1 MSRPIEEFKRTAES
15 VAAIANAQLVGD
27 SATIITGL
35 TLSSKE
41 VQEGDLFIALP
52 GEKSHGAD
60 FAAEAI
66 SLGAVAVLT
75 DAVGAAKIKDVPV
88 IISANP
94 RRAAGVISAW
104 FYSEPMRDLY
114 SVGVTGTNGK
124 TTVTTLLHQIM
135 SAAGRESG
143 LIGTVET
150 RIGDEVIAS
159 KRTTPESSD
168 LQALSAVMRERH
180 MRNLVMEVSSHA
192 IALERVRGS
201 HFAVVAFTNL
211 SQDHL
216 DFHKTMQAYFEAK
229 AKLFTFEFAD
239 LAVINIDD
247 AYGVKLAEQTELPV
261 MTVSRHDQSATW
273 HFAAISKDYV
283 GAHVAIRGSGGIL
296 IEGKVHLHGGY
307 NFDNL
312 LMAVA
317 IATESGIDPI
327 DIAAILPQLT
337 GAAGRLESVRLGQNF
352 TALVDYAHS
361 PDAVTNVLDDLIP
374 DISLS
379 PSTSLAVEVPV
390 STTSVSTTSFVPPHY
405 PVFALGD
412 SVMKGAA
419 PTLAELGI
427 VVDAVQDRQGK
438 MGADIF
444 IQLQDLGVTMDAVV
458 IHLGTNGPMSQKT
471 LDSMMDAVAGV
482 PRVVIL
488 TGKANRD
495 WTDKNNKKIRALP
508 SAYPNVVVLDWE
520 LIATLCEGRCLTA
533 DGIHLDSDGMI
544 YYSAEIWKALGRE
557 IL

>member
-1 MSRPIEEFKRTAES
+1 MSRPIEEFKRTVES
-15 VAAIANAQLVGD
+15 VAAIANATLTGD
-27 SATIITGL
+27 AATVISGL
-35 TLSSKE
+35 TLDSKS

-52 GEKSHGAD
+52 GEKVHGAD
-60 FAAEAI
+60 FAQDAI
-66 SLGAVAVLT
+66 ARGAVAVLT
-75 DAVGAAKIKDVPV
+75 DTDGAKRISGVPV
-88 IISANP
+88 IVSANP

-150 RIGDEVIAS
+150 RIGDEVVAS

-192 IALERVRGS
+192 IALERIRGS

-216 DFHKTMQAYFEAK
+216 DFHKTMEDYFAAK
-229 AKLFTFEFAD
+229 SKLFTFEFAD

-247 AYGVKLAEQTELPV
+247 AYGVKLAQSTELPV
-261 MTVSRHDQSATW
+261 MTVSRHEHDATW
-273 HFAAISKDYV
+273 HYVSITRDYV
-283 GAHVAIRGSGGIL
+283 GAHVAIRGSAGIL

-327 DIAAILPQLT
+327 DIAAILPALT
-337 GAAGRLESVRLGQNF
+337 GAAGRLEAVRLGQNF

-361 PDAVTNVLDDLIP
+361 PDAVARVLETAHEITDGRVI
-374 DISLS
+374 
-379 PSTSLAVEVPV
+379 AVLGCGGDRDSSKRPLMGK
-390 STTSVSTTSFVPPHY
+390 
-405 PVFALGD
+405 ALHD
-412 SVMKGAA
+412 
-419 PTLAELGI
+419 
-427 VVDAVQDRQGK
+427 
-438 MGADIF
+438 GADVAIF
-444 IQLQDLGVTMDAVV
+444 TSDNPRSEKPDAILVQMTLGLEIEAPSAVIEDRAEAIRAAVNEAQEGDVVLVLGKGHEKGQD
-458 IHLGTNGPMSQKT
+458 I
-471 LDSMMDAVAGV
+471 AGV
-482 PRVVIL
+482 NHPFDDRVEL
-488 TGKANRD
+488 AKAIE
-495 WTDKNNKKIRALP
+495 DKKR
-508 SAYPNVVVLDWE
+508 S
-520 LIATLCEGRCLTA
+520 
-533 DGIHLDSDGMI
+533 H
-544 YYSAEIWKALGRE
+544 
-557 IL
+557 

>member
-1 MSRPIEEFKRTAES
+1 VSRPIEEFKRTVAA
-15 VAAIANAQLVGD
+15 VAAIVNGDVVGD
-27 SATIITGL
+27 STTLVTGVSI
-35 TLSSKE
+35 SSKD
-41 VQEGDLFIALP
+41 VQKGDLFIALP
-52 GEKSHGAD
+52 GEKSHGAE
-60 FAAEAI
+60 FVAEAI

-75 DAVGAAKIKDVPV
+75 DAEGAAKISQLPV
-88 IISANP
+88 IVSSNP

-150 RIGDEVIAS
+150 LIGAEVIPS
-159 KRTTPESSD
+159 KRTTPESTE

-192 IALERVRGS
+192 ISLERIRGS

-247 AYGVKLAEQTELPV
+247 SYGVKLAELTELPV
-261 MTVSRHDQSATW
+261 MTVSRDNQNASW
-273 HFAAISKDYV
+273 HYASITKDYI

-317 IATESGIDPI
+317 IASESGIDPI
-327 DIAAILPQLT
+327 DIAAILPQLA
-337 GAAGRLESVRLGQNF
+337 GAAGRLESVRLGQKF

-361 PDAVTNVLDDLIP
+361 PDAVARVLETAHEISDGRVIAVLGCGGDRDSSKRALMGKALHEGSDVAIFTSDNP
-374 DISLS
+374 RSEKAESILVQMTLGLDIHS
-379 PSTSLAVEVPV
+379 PSA
-390 STTSVSTTSFVPPHY
+390 
-405 PVFALGD
+405 
-412 SVMKGAA
+412 
-419 PTLAELGI
+419 I
-427 VVDAVQDRQGK
+427 IQDRSEAIKAAVNEAKDGDLVLILGK
-438 MGADIF
+438 GHEKGQEIN
-444 IQLQDLGVTMDAVV
+444 GVVHPFD
-458 IHLGTNGPMSQKT
+458 
-471 LDSMMDAVAGV
+471 D
-482 PRVVIL
+482 RVELARAIE
-488 TGKANRD
+488 
-495 WTDKNNKKIRALP
+495 DKK
-508 SAYPNVVVLDWE
+508 
-520 LIATLCEGRCLTA
+520 
-533 DGIHLDSDGMI
+533 
-544 YYSAEIWKALGRE
+544 
-557 IL
+557 

>member
-1 MSRPIEEFKRTAES
+1 VSRPIEEFKRTVEA
-15 VAAIANAQLVGD
+15 VAAIANATLTGNASTVI
-27 SATIITGL
+27 SGL
-35 TLSSKE
+35 TLNSNA

-52 GEKSHGAD
+52 GEKAHGAD
-60 FAAEAI
+60 FAADAI
-66 SLGAVAVLT
+66 ARGAVAVLT
-75 DAVGAAKIKDVPV
+75 DAEGASKISDVPV
-88 IISANP
+88 IVSSNP

-150 RIGDEVIAS
+150 RIGDEVVAS

-192 IALERVRGS
+192 IALERIRGS
-201 HFAVVAFTNL
+201 HFSVVAFTNL

-216 DFHKTMQAYFEAK
+216 DFHKSMDDYFAAK
-229 AKLFTFEFAD
+229 SKLFTFEFAD

-247 AYGVKLAEQTELPV
+247 AYGVKLASATELPV
-261 MTVSRHDQSATW
+261 MTVSRHDHNATW
-273 HFAAISKDYV
+273 HYVSITRDYV
-283 GAHVAIRGSGGIL
+283 GAHVAIRGSAGIL

-337 GAAGRLESVRLGQNF
+337 GAAGRLEAVRLGQNF

-361 PDAVTNVLDDLIP
+361 PDAVARVLETAHEITDGRVI
-374 DISLS
+374 
-379 PSTSLAVEVPV
+379 AVLGCGGDRDASKRPLMGK
-390 STTSVSTTSFVPPHY
+390 
-405 PVFALGD
+405 ALH
-412 SVMKGAA
+412 
-419 PTLAELGI
+419 E
-427 VVDAVQDRQGK
+427 
-438 MGADIF
+438 GADVAIF
-444 IQLQDLGVTMDAVV
+444 TSDNPRSERPEAILVQMTLGLDIQEPSAIIEDRADAIRAAVNEAQAGDVVLVLGKGHEKGQE
-458 IHLGTNGPMSQKT
+458 I
-471 LDSMMDAVAGV
+471 AGV
-482 PRVVIL
+482 NHPFDDRVEL
-488 TGKANRD
+488 AKAIE
-495 WTDKNNKKIRALP
+495 DKK
-508 SAYPNVVVLDWE
+508 
-520 LIATLCEGRCLTA
+520 
-533 DGIHLDSDGMI
+533 
-544 YYSAEIWKALGRE
+544 
-557 IL
+557 

>member
-1 MSRPIEEFKRTAES
+1 MPRPIEEFKRTIES
-15 VAAIANAQLVGD
+15 VAAIANAELIGD
-27 SATIITGL
+27 AATVITGL
-35 TLSSKE
+35 TLSSMD
-41 VQEGDLFIALP
+41 VQQGDLFIALP
-52 GEKSHGAD
+52 GEKHHGAK
-60 FAAEAI
+60 FAADAI
-66 SLGAVAVLT
+66 SQGAVAVLT
-75 DAVGAAKIKDVPV
+75 DSAGAEMIKDFPV
-88 IISANP
+88 IVSSNP

-150 RIGDEVIAS
+150 RIGEEVVAS

-247 AYGVKLAEQTELPV
+247 SYGVKLAELTELPV
-261 MTVSRHDQSATW
+261 MTVSRHDQSAAW
-273 HFAAISKDYV
+273 HYASISKDYV

-307 NFDNL
+307 NYDNL

-337 GAAGRLESVRLGQNF
+337 GAVGRLDAVRLGQNF

-361 PDAVTNVLDDLIP
+361 PDAVTRVLETAREISDGRVIAMLGCGGDRDSSKRALMGKALHDGADVAIFTSDNPRSEKPDAILVQMTLGLDIHEPSAVIEDRADAIRAAVNEAQEGDLV
-374 DISLS
+374 L
-379 PSTSLAVEVPV
+379 V
-390 STTSVSTTSFVPPHY
+390 
-405 PVFALGD
+405 LG
-412 SVMKGAA
+412 KGH
-419 PTLAELGI
+419 EKGQEINGI
-427 VVDAVQDRQGK
+427 VHPFDDRVEL
-438 MGADIF
+438 ARAIE
-444 IQLQDLGVTMDAVV
+444 
-458 IHLGTNGPMSQKT
+458 
-471 LDSMMDAVAGV
+471 
-482 PRVVIL
+482 
-488 TGKANRD
+488 
-495 WTDKNNKKIRALP
+495 DKK
-508 SAYPNVVVLDWE
+508 
-520 LIATLCEGRCLTA
+520 
-533 DGIHLDSDGMI
+533 
-544 YYSAEIWKALGRE
+544 
-557 IL
+557 

>member
-1 MSRPIEEFKRTAES
+1 MARPIEEFKRTVES
-15 VAAIANAQLVGD
+15 VALIANATLSGD
-27 SATIITGL
+27 STTVITGL
-35 TLSSKE
+35 AQSSNSVE
-41 VQEGDLFIALP
+41 QGDLFIALP
-52 GEKSHGAD
+52 GEKVHGVEFVKD
-60 FAAEAI
+60 AI
-66 SLGAVAVLT
+66 ARGAVAVLT
-75 DAVGAAKIKDVPV
+75 DPEGALKVQGVPV

-150 RIGDEVIAS
+150 RIGSEILTS

-192 IALERVRGS
+192 ITLERIRGS

-216 DFHKTMQAYFEAK
+216 DFHKTMEDYFAAK

-247 AYGVKLAEQTELPV
+247 AYGIKLAAQTELPV
-261 MTVSRHDQSATW
+261 MSVSRYDQSATW
-273 HFAAISKDYV
+273 HFVSITQDYM

-296 IEGKVHLHGGY
+296 IEGKVQLHGGY
-307 NFDNL
+307 NYDNL

-327 DIAAILPQLT
+327 DIAAILPHLS
-337 GAAGRLESVRLGQNF
+337 GAVGRLESVRLGQNF

-361 PDAVTNVLDDLIP
+361 PDAVSRVLETAHEITDGRVI
-374 DISLS
+374 
-379 PSTSLAVEVPV
+379 AVLGCGGDRDSSKRPLMGK
-390 STTSVSTTSFVPPHY
+390 
-405 PVFALGD
+405 ALLD
-412 SVMKGAA
+412 
-419 PTLAELGI
+419 
-427 VVDAVQDRQGK
+427 
-438 MGADIF
+438 GADIAIF
-444 IQLQDLGVTMDAVV
+444 TSDNPRSEDPEKILVQMTLGLDIQEPSSIIQDRAAAIKAAVN
-458 IHLGTNGPMSQKT
+458 HAQEGDL
-471 LDSMMDAVAGV
+471 
-482 PRVVIL
+482 
-488 TGKANRD
+488 
-495 WTDKNNKKIRALP
+495 
-508 SAYPNVVVLDWE
+508 VVVLGKGHEKGQEIDGVVHPFDDRVE
-520 LIATLCEGRCLTA
+520 LARAIE
-533 DGIHLDSDGMI
+533 D
-544 YYSAEIWKALGRE
+544 KK
-557 IL
+557 

>member
-1 MSRPIEEFKRTAES
+1 MTRPIEEFKRT
-15 VAAIANAQLVGD
+15 VAAVIANAELRGD
-27 SATIITGL
+27 AATVITGL
-35 TLSSKE
+35 TLSSKD
-41 VQEGDLFIALP
+41 VQAGDLFIALP
-52 GEKSHGAD
+52 GEKNHGAD
-60 FAAEAI
+60 FVEDAI
-66 SLGAVAVLT
+66 SHGAVAVLT
-75 DAVGAAKIKDVPV
+75 DVAGAAKVKGVPV
-88 IISANP
+88 IVSSNP

-150 RIGDEVIAS
+150 RIGEEVITS

-192 IALERVRGS
+192 IALERIRGS

-229 AKLFTFEFAD
+229 AKLFSYEFAD

-247 AYGVKLAEQTELPV
+247 SYGIKLAELTELPV

-273 HFAAISKDYV
+273 HYTSISKDYV
-283 GAHVAIRGSGGIL
+283 GAHVAIRGSAGIL

-337 GAAGRLESVRLGQNF
+337 GAVGRLDAVRLGQNF

-361 PDAVTNVLDDLIP
+361 PDAVTRVLETARE
-374 DISLS
+374 ISDGRVIAVLGCGGDRD
-379 PSTSLAVEVPV
+379 TSKRSLMGK
-390 STTSVSTTSFVPPHY
+390 
-405 PVFALGD
+405 ALHD
-412 SVMKGAA
+412 
-419 PTLAELGI
+419 
-427 VVDAVQDRQGK
+427 
-438 MGADIF
+438 GADVAIYTSDNPRSEKADA
-444 IQLQDLGVTMDAVV
+444 ILVQMTLGLEIHEPSAVIEDRADA
-458 IHLGTNGPMSQKT
+458 
-471 LDSMMDAVAGV
+471 
-482 PRVVIL
+482 
-488 TGKANRD
+488 
-495 WTDKNNKKIRALP
+495 IRA
-508 SAYPNVVVLDWE
+508 AVNEAQEGDVVLVLGKGHEKGQEINGTVHPFDDRVE
-520 LIATLCEGRCLTA
+520 LARAIE
-533 DGIHLDSDGMI
+533 D
-544 YYSAEIWKALGRE
+544 KK
-557 IL
+557 

>member
-1 MSRPIEEFKRTAES
+1 MSRPIEEFKRTIAS
-15 VAAIANAQLVGD
+15 VAAIANGNLIGD
-27 SATIITGL
+27 ST
-35 TLSSKE
+35 TLISGVSVSSKD
-41 VQEGDLFIALP
+41 VQKGDLFIALP
-52 GEKSHGAD
+52 GEKSHGAE
-60 FAAEAI
+60 FVAEAI

-75 DAVGAAKIKDVPV
+75 DAEGAAKISQLPV
-88 IISANP
+88 IVSTNP

-150 RIGDEVIAS
+150 LIGAEVIAS
-159 KRTTPESSD
+159 KRTTPESTE

-192 IALERVRGS
+192 ISLERIRGS

-247 AYGVKLAEQTELPV
+247 SYGVKLAELTELPV
-261 MTVSRHDQSATW
+261 MTVSRDNQSASW
-273 HFAAISKDYV
+273 HYASITKDYV

-317 IATESGIDPI
+317 IASESGIDPI

-361 PDAVTNVLDDLIP
+361 PDAVARVLETAHEISDGRVIAVLGCGGDRDSSKRALMGKALHEGSDVAIFTSDNP
-374 DISLS
+374 RSEKADSILVQMTLGLDIQP
-379 PSTSLAVEVPV
+379 PSA
-390 STTSVSTTSFVPPHY
+390 
-405 PVFALGD
+405 
-412 SVMKGAA
+412 
-419 PTLAELGI
+419 I
-427 VVDAVQDRQGK
+427 IQDRSEAIKAAVNEAKDGDLVLILGK
-438 MGADIF
+438 GHEKGQEIS
-444 IQLQDLGVTMDAVV
+444 GVVHPFD
-458 IHLGTNGPMSQKT
+458 
-471 LDSMMDAVAGV
+471 D
-482 PRVVIL
+482 RVELARAIE
-488 TGKANRD
+488 
-495 WTDKNNKKIRALP
+495 DKK
-508 SAYPNVVVLDWE
+508 
-520 LIATLCEGRCLTA
+520 
-533 DGIHLDSDGMI
+533 
-544 YYSAEIWKALGRE
+544 
-557 IL
+557 

>member
-1 MSRPIEEFKRTAES
+1 MSRPIEEFKRTVES
-15 VAAIANAQLVGD
+15 VAAIANATLTGD
-27 SATIITGL
+27 AATVISGL
-35 TLSSKE
+35 TLDSKS

-52 GEKSHGAD
+52 GEKVHGAD
-60 FAAEAI
+60 FAQDAI
-66 SLGAVAVLT
+66 ARGAVAVLT
-75 DAVGAAKIKDVPV
+75 DADGAKKISGVPV
-88 IISANP
+88 IVSANP

-150 RIGDEVIAS
+150 RIGDEVVAS

-192 IALERVRGS
+192 IALERIRGS

-216 DFHKTMQAYFEAK
+216 DFHKTMEDYFAAK
-229 AKLFTFEFAD
+229 SKLFTFEFAD

-247 AYGVKLAEQTELPV
+247 AYGVKLAQSTELPV
-261 MTVSRHDQSATW
+261 MTVSRHDHVATW
-273 HFAAISKDYV
+273 HYVSITRDYV
-283 GAHVAIRGSGGIL
+283 GAHVAIRGSAGIL

-327 DIAAILPQLT
+327 DIAAILPVLT
-337 GAAGRLESVRLGQNF
+337 GAAGRLEAVRLGQNF

-361 PDAVTNVLDDLIP
+361 PDAVARVLETAHEITDGRVI
-374 DISLS
+374 
-379 PSTSLAVEVPV
+379 AVLGCGGDRDSSKRPLMGK
-390 STTSVSTTSFVPPHY
+390 
-405 PVFALGD
+405 ALHD
-412 SVMKGAA
+412 
-419 PTLAELGI
+419 
-427 VVDAVQDRQGK
+427 
-438 MGADIF
+438 GADVAIF
-444 IQLQDLGVTMDAVV
+444 TSDNPRSEKPEAILVQMTLGLEIEAPSAVIEDRAEAIRAAVNEAQEGDVVLVLGKGHEKGQD
-458 IHLGTNGPMSQKT
+458 I
-471 LDSMMDAVAGV
+471 AGV
-482 PRVVIL
+482 NHPFDDRVEL
-488 TGKANRD
+488 AKAIE
-495 WTDKNNKKIRALP
+495 DKK
-508 SAYPNVVVLDWE
+508 
-520 LIATLCEGRCLTA
+520 
-533 DGIHLDSDGMI
+533 
-544 YYSAEIWKALGRE
+544 
-557 IL
+557 

>member
-1 MSRPIEEFKRTAES
+1 MPRPIEEFKRTLGS
-15 VAAIANAQLVGD
+15 VAAIANAELIGD
-27 SATIITGL
+27 AATVITGL
-35 TLSSKE
+35 TLSSKD
-41 VQEGDLFIALP
+41 VQQGDLFIALP
-52 GEKSHGAD
+52 GEKHHGAK
-60 FAAEAI
+60 FAADAI
-66 SLGAVAVLT
+66 SQGAVAVLT
-75 DAVGAAKIKDVPV
+75 DSAGAELIKDFPV
-88 IISANP
+88 IVSSNP

-114 SVGVTGTNGK
+114 SIGVTGTNGK

-143 LIGTVET
+143 LVGTVET
-150 RIGDEVIAS
+150 RIGDEVVAS
-159 KRTTPESSD
+159 KRTTPESCD

-247 AYGVKLAEQTELPV
+247 SYGVKLAELTELPV
-261 MTVSRHDQSATW
+261 MTVSRHDQNATW
-273 HFAAISKDYV
+273 HYASISKDYV

-337 GAAGRLESVRLGQNF
+337 GAVGRLDAVRLGQNF

-361 PDAVTNVLDDLIP
+361 PDAVARVLETAREISDGRVIAVLGCGGDRDSSKRALMGKALHDGADVAIFTSDNPRSEKPDAILVQMTLGLDIHEPSAVIEDRADAIRAAVNQAQEGDLV
-374 DISLS
+374 LV
-379 PSTSLAVEVPV
+379 LGKGHEKGQEVN
-390 STTSVSTTSFVPPHY
+390 
-405 PVFALGD
+405 
-412 SVMKGAA
+412 
-419 PTLAELGI
+419 GI
-427 VVDAVQDRQGK
+427 VHPFDDRVEL
-438 MGADIF
+438 ARAIE
-444 IQLQDLGVTMDAVV
+444 
-458 IHLGTNGPMSQKT
+458 
-471 LDSMMDAVAGV
+471 
-482 PRVVIL
+482 
-488 TGKANRD
+488 
-495 WTDKNNKKIRALP
+495 DKK
-508 SAYPNVVVLDWE
+508 
-520 LIATLCEGRCLTA
+520 
-533 DGIHLDSDGMI
+533 
-544 YYSAEIWKALGRE
+544 
-557 IL
+557 